1 MKLPKTNKR
10 NDPKK
15 CGVKEGET
23 VLPGRYRFI
32 YFYILAMA
40 M

>member
-1 MKLPKTNKR
+1 MKLKKISKR

-32 YFYILAMA
+32 CFYILAMV